1 MSEHSEILHQLDLEA
16 EGELSP
22 AESRRL
28 ADHLEGCADCRAAHR
43 RAVAL
48 VELLD
53 GAKVPVAAGFSARV
67 MAALPEPAWRTSE
80 QRAAEGAHSAAPR
93 RALAWAVAL
102 FAVLALV
109 STLLLIAALG
119 GASGLPGG
127 GLLAAVGRMAVAAVV
142 TGAGLLGASWSG
154 VGLAVGE
161 LFASA
166 PGTLVA
172 FALLLLFLSGLLFVL
187 LRRPRGSAATPR
199 QRSDGKA

>member
-28 ADHLEGCADCRAAHR
+28 ADHLEGCADCRAAR
-43 RAVAL
+43 SQAIAL
-48 VELLD
+48 GGLLD
-53 GAKVPVAAGFSARV
+53 GAKVPVAEGFSARV
-67 MAALPEPAWRTSE
+67 MAALPEPAWRQAG
-80 QRAAEGAHSAAPR
+80 QRSAAPARAAAPR
-93 RALAWAVAL
+93 RALAWAVGL
-102 FAVLALV
+102 FVVLASVSALLV
-109 STLLLIAALG
+109 TAALG
-119 GASGLPGG
+119 GGAGLPGG
-127 GLLAAVGRMAVAAVV
+127 GLLAAVGQMAVAAVV

-161 LFASA
+161 LFAAA

-187 LRRPRGSAATPR
+187 LRRPRQAEESS
-199 QRSDGKA
+199 QR

>member
-28 ADHLEGCADCRAAHR
+28 ADHLEGCADCRAAR
-43 RAVAL
+43 RQSVAL
-48 VELLD
+48 GELLD
-53 GAKVPVAAGFSARV
+53 GAKVPVAEGFSARV
-67 MAALPEPAWRTSE
+67 MAALPEPAWRT
-80 QRAAEGAHSAAPR
+80 AGEGAAAPQAAASSPASPR
-93 RALAWAVAL
+93 RALAWAVGL
-102 FAVLALV
+102 FAALAVV
-109 STLLLIAALG
+109 STLLLTAALG
-119 GASGLPGG
+119 GADGLPGG
-127 GLLAAVGRMAVAAVV
+127 GLLAAVGQMAVAAVV

-161 LFASA
+161 LFTSA

-187 LRRPRGSAATPR
+187 LRRPRQAEESSR
-199 QRSDGKA
+199 R

>member
-28 ADHLEGCADCRAAHR
+28 ADHLEGCADCRAARR

-48 VELLD
+48 GELLD
-53 GAKVPVAAGFSARV
+53 GAKVPVAEGFSARV

-80 QRAAEGAHSAAPR
+80 QRARSAAPR
-93 RALAWAVAL
+93 RALAWAVVL

-109 STLLLIAALG
+109 STLLLTAALG

-142 TGAGLLGASWSG
+142 TGAGLLGASWTG

-187 LRRPRGSAATPR
+187 LRRPRGSAAAAR
-199 QRSDGKA
+199 HRSDR